1 MASGIH
7 VLCVDDDPDIRSV
20 TAATL
25 ERSRSEFVVS
35 TANSGRDG
43 LSRLDGTESEPE
55 RPAIDC
61 IVSDYEMP
69 GMDGL
74 EFLAAVRERD
84 PEMPF
89 LLFTGTG
96 SEAIAREAISAGV
109 TDYLQK
115 GTGTDQYVVLA
126 NRIENA
132 VEKRRAERAR
142 RESERELERYR
153 TLVETVD
160 DPMYVLD
167 ADGRCTIINDAFCDL
182 LGVDRDRIVGEPI
195 AEFISGEALER
206 GAKTVYHLHESDRA
220 SDRFEFTIGTEDGT
234 ERVGEANVTALTD
247 DDGRFA
253 GSTAVVRDITARKRR
268 ERELARYERI
278 VDLAPIAL
286 FVLDA
291 DATITWCNDEFADA
305 FTEEIDALIGTPFP
319 ELIER
324 GYYDERVIS
333 KYTDEV
339 RALLSSSV
347 DRTRAK
353 YQVRFQSPDGE
364 ERIHD
369 VHTEL
374 LPLEDGEFVGTIHA
388 IRDITRRRR
397 SQRELERQ
405 NDRLEEFA
413 SVVSHDLRNPLNV
426 ARGTLEL
433 HAEDCPQ
440 SGESIERV
448 RWSLQRMDD
457 LIDRLLSLARHGRTI
472 GEQTPISLSTSVH
485 RAWNAVDTA
494 DATLECDVDT
504 TIVADEGRL
513 QALLE
518 NLFRNAVEHGS
529 TGSPSQAQENSVQ
542 HGSTDSRPQADDGV
556 EHGSTSSQRGNRA
569 DDTVEHG
576 PTSPDSS
583 TEQDRSGV
591 TVTVTVG
598 PLEADASDDR
608 PIRGFY
614 VADDGSGL
622 DSSVD
627 ELFEFGYTTAEDGT
641 GFGLAIVEGIA
652 EAHGWAVTA
661 RNGDDGGARFEI
673 SGVDVRDDRSGST

>member
-7 VLCVDDDPDIRSV
+7 VLCVDDDPDLRSV

-43 LSRLDGTESEPE
+43 LSRLDGTGTESEPE

-89 LLFTGTG
+89 LLFTGKG
-96 SEAIAREAISAGV
+96 SEAIAHEAISAGV

-182 LGVDRDRIVGEPI
+182 LGVDRDRVVGEPI
-195 AEFISGEALER
+195 AEFISREALER
-206 GAKTVYHLHESDRA
+206 GAKTVYHLHESDRE
-220 SDRFEFTIGTEDGT
+220 SDRFEFTIGVEDGAQ
-234 ERVGEANVTALTD
+234 RIGEANVTALTD
-247 DDGRFA
+247 DEGRFA
-253 GSTAVVRDITARKRR
+253 GSTAVIRDITARKRR
-268 ERELARYERI
+268 ERELAEYERI
-278 VDLAPIAL
+278 VELAPIAL
-286 FVLDA
+286 FILDA

-305 FTEEIDALIGTPFP
+305 FTEEIEALIGTPFA

-324 GYYDERVIS
+324 GYYDERVIG

-339 RALLSSSV
+339 RTLLSSSV

-353 YQVRFQSPDGE
+353 YQVRFRPSDDE

-369 VHTEL
+369 VHTKL
-374 LPLEDGEFVGTIHA
+374 LPLEDGAFVGTIHA

-397 SQRELERQ
+397 YQRELERQ

-440 SGESIERV
+440 PGESIDRI
-448 RWSLQRMDD
+448 RWSLQRMDE
-457 LIDRLLSLARHGRTI
+457 LIDRLLSLARHGQTI
-472 GEQTPISLSTSVH
+472 GKQTPVSLSTSVR

-494 DATLECDVDT
+494 NATLECAVET

-518 NLFRNAVEHGS
+518 NLFRNS
-529 TGSPSQAQENSVQ
+529 
-542 HGSTDSRPQADDGV
+542 V
-556 EHGSTSSQRGNRA
+556 EHGSTSSPSQAQEDTGRRSASSEPSVA
-569 DDTVEHG
+569 DAPEDSVEHG
-576 PTSPDSS
+576 STDADSRAQQ
-583 TEQDRSGV
+583 ERSG
-591 TVTVTVG
+591 VTVTVG
-598 PLEADASDDR
+598 PLETAVDDDR
-608 PIRGFY
+608 SVRGFY
-614 VADDGSGL
+614 VTDDGPGF
-622 DSSVD
+622 DSEPDDV
-627 ELFEFGYTTAEDGT
+627 FEFGYTTAEDGT